1 MSETASINYRFRE
14 LQSRYVNGGQIMR
27 SIWKGAISF
36 GLVTIPVGLYAATE
50 NKRPKFRQ
58 LRDSD
63 HSPIKYK
70 RVAETDGVEVPFDN
84 IVKGYEIDKGR
95 YVVFTS
101 EELSDIAKGVSG
113 GVVDV
118 VQFVDQAD
126 IDPIY
131 YRTTYYLAPE
141 KTGVK
146 AYRILE
152 KALTDKSMI
161 GIAKVAIR
169 EKEYLA
175 TLRADDG
182 VILMETMF
190 WPDEI
195 REPAFETLE
204 AAEDQEVRKEEVKMA
219 EMIIDNLTG
228 AFDPSAWN
236 DESREKIEAA
246 AQLKVDGQEIVAPE
260 APQPT
265 GVVDLMDAL
274 KASVEATKAKK
285 AG

>member
-1 MSETASINYRFRE
+1 
-14 LQSRYVNGGQIMR
+14 MR

-36 GLVTIPVGLYAATE
+36 GLVTIPVGLYSATE
-50 NKRPKFRQ
+50 NKSPKFRQ
-58 LRDSD
+58 LRESD

-70 RVAETDGVEVPFDN
+70 RVAEVDGEEVPYEN

-95 YVVFTS
+95 FVVFTS
-101 EELSDIAKGVSG
+101 DELSDIAKGVSG
-113 GVVDV
+113 GIVNVM
-118 VQFVDQAD
+118 QFVDQSE

-131 YRTTYYLAPE
+131 YRSTYYLAPE

-146 AYRILE
+146 AYRILQN
-152 KALTDKSMI
+152 ALRTKNMV
-161 GIAKVAIR
+161 GLAKVAIR

-175 TLRADDG
+175 TLRADED
-182 VILMETMF
+182 VIIMETMY

-204 AAEDQEVRKEEVKMA
+204 AEDQEVREEEVKMA
-219 EMIIDNLTG
+219 EMIIENLTTT
-228 AFDPSAWN
+228 FDPSAWH
-236 DESREKIEAA
+236 DESREKVEAA
-246 AQLKVDGQEIVAPE
+246 AQLKVEGQEIVAPE

-265 GVVDLMDAL
+265 GVVDLMEAL

>member
-1 MSETASINYRFRE
+1 
-14 LQSRYVNGGQIMR
+14 MR
-27 SIWKGAISF
+27 PIWKGAISF
-36 GLVTIPVGLYAATE
+36 GLVTIPVGLYSATE

-70 RVAETDGVEVPFDN
+70 RVAEVDGTEVQYDN

-101 EELSDIAKGVSG
+101 EELGSVMSSG
-113 GVVDV
+113 APGTVDV
-118 VQFVDQAD
+118 VQFVEQDE

-131 YRTTYYLAPE
+131 YRASYYLAPE

-146 AYRILE
+146 AYRILLG
-152 KALTDKSMI
+152 ALEDKNMV

-169 EKEYLA
+169 EREYLA
-175 TLRADDG
+175 TLRADEG
-182 VILMETMF
+182 VLVMETMY

-195 REPAFETLE
+195 REPVFETL
-204 AAEDQEVRKEEVKMA
+204 DEEVEIRDDEVQMA
-219 EMIIDNLTG
+219 QMIVENLT
-228 AFDPSAWN
+228 ATFDPSAWN
-236 DESREKIEAA
+236 DESREAVEAA
-246 AQLKVDGQEIVAPE
+246 ARQKVEGQEIVAPE
-260 APQPT
+260 APQAT
-265 GVVDLMDAL
+265 GVVDLMEAL

>member
-1 MSETASINYRFRE
+1 
-14 LQSRYVNGGQIMR
+14 MR
-27 SIWKGAISF
+27 PIWKGAVSF

-70 RVAETDGVEVPFDN
+70 RVAETDGVEVPYEN

-95 YVVFTS
+95 FVVFS
-101 EELSDIAKGVSG
+101 ADELSEIMTGITG
-113 GVVDV
+113 GIVDV
-118 VQFVDQAD
+118 VQFVDQAE
-126 IDPIY
+126 IDPVY
-131 YRTTYYLAPE
+131 YRSTYYLAPE

-146 AYRILE
+146 AYKILLRALEE
-152 KALTDKSMI
+152 KNMV
-161 GIAKVAIR
+161 GIARVAIR
-169 EKEYLA
+169 EREYPA

-182 VILMETMF
+182 VLVMETMH

-195 REPAFETLE
+195 REPQFEILDE
-204 AAEDQEVRKEEVKMA
+204 EVEVRDEEVKMA
-219 EMIIDNLTG
+219 EMIIDNLT
-228 AFDPSAWN
+228 ASFDPSAWN
-236 DESREKIEAA
+236 DETREAVEAA
-246 AQLKVDGQEIVAPE
+246 AQRKVEGQEIVAPE

-274 KASVEATKAKK
+274 KASVEATKAA